1 MEKVKVGEVFHFFAK
16 PSVVAIKVT
25 DAAIAVGDTLLFQGP
40 STNFDQKVESMEI
53 EKVKVQEAKPGQS
66 VGIQVRDRA
75 RPGDLVYKIVA
86 A

>member
-16 PSVVAIKVT
+16 PSVAAIRVT
-25 DAAIAVGDTLLFQGP
+25 DASIQVGDTLLFQGP
-40 STNFDQKVESMEI
+40 STNFEQTIGSMEI
-53 EKVKVQEAKPGQS
+53 EKAKVPEAKPGQS
-66 VGIQVRDRA
+66 VGIQVKDRA